1 LALDEVERV
10 FIIFDKQNQNETVST
25 ETELHRKSPIDLLS
39 VPCDAVFKLGE
50 TGGERPDGSKTGARK
65 AEVSTGDRKLEQET
79 CDRKLEPK
87 TGDWKNPEPSVGDR
101 KNETGNRIPE
111 PEKGRPEPGKPVEEE
126 EGKGRAE
133 ENSKKKKVSAKFLV
147 EKETDGKWLYCK
159 IEGCHFW
166 TRKQVRMSRH
176 SKSHA
181 RSQCYKTIS
190 VRNLRIFVIS

>member
-1 LALDEVERV
+1 
-10 FIIFDKQNQNETVST
+10 
-25 ETELHRKSPIDLLS
+25 

-50 TGGERPDGSKTGARK
+50 TDGERPDGPKTGARK
-65 AEVSTGDRKLEQET
+65 PDVFTGDRKLEPAT
-79 CDRKLEPK
+79 CDRKLDPVTRDRKLEPK
-87 TGDWKNPEPSVGDR
+87 TGDRKNPEPSVGDR
-101 KNETGNRIPE
+101 KLETGNRIPE
-111 PEKGRPEPGKPVEEE
+111 PEKGRPEPVKPAEEE

-176 SKSHA
+176 TKSHA